1 MKSRFVHDNIFKL
14 LRHMEVNMLSMLVT
28 TILGILQVGLF
39 LASPFLIILVILFFK
54 NMDKRLENI
63 ENALGLRA
71 TEDNLKIEIK

>member
-1 MKSRFVHDNIFKL
+1 
-14 LRHMEVNMLSMLVT
+14 MLSMLVT
-28 TILGILQVGLF
+28 TIVGILQVGLF

-71 TEDNLKIEIK
+71 TDDNLKIEIK